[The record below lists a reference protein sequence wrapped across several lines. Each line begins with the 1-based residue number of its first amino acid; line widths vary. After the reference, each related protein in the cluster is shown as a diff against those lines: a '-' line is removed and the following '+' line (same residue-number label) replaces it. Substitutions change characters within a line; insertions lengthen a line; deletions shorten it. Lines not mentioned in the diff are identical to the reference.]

1 MGSVGSPPKIKWR
14 LLSWDMGP
22 SPSCLPSPLSMH
34 LLPKYDYTA
43 KTFSGVGPQETR
55 VQVETLDMLPSV
67 KQERRQPFLLCLW
80 TLTAFP
86 TEAAILTSSWCFR
99 FPSLIRSRITS
110 PQGWAPRLWSTSAEK
125 TSQVTDTPNNSLGP
139 CFCQMM
145 VVPGCLSKASPSPE
159 LKQHRALPGPR
170 KSDSV

>member
-1 MGSVGSPPKIKWR
+1 MCAPRIQTHPCSWR
-14 LLSWDMGP
+14 PGRQAHQNHSWKGRQPRP
-22 SPSCLPSPLSMH
+22 SPQPVQVTGTQL
-34 LLPKYDYTA
+34 
-43 KTFSGVGPQETR
+43 GPQETR

-145 VVPGCLSKASPSPE
+145 VVPGCLSKASPSLERPE
-159 LKQHRALPGPR
+159 RPLHPR
-170 KSDSV
+170 S